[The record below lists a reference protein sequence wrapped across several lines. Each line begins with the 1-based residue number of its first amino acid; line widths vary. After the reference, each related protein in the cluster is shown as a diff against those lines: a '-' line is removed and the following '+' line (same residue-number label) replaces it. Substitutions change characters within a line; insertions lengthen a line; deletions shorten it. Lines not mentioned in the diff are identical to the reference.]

1 MNPIPT
7 TPNLSSSTQI
17 PQSAAAAAGAR
28 GAAIQKLLPF
38 VTLAALFIILAVA
51 SPHFLTTTN
60 LSSVV
65 RQTAVINIM
74 ALGMTLI
81 IVSGGIDLSVGAI
94 LAFSMCVGTLALEK
108 GQPILA
114 GVAAGVLTGAA
125 WGLVN
130 GLLTT
135 RLRINPFIVTLGT
148 LGIVR
153 GLALILTNGLP
164 VHEIPRGF
172 SFLGEGNLLGV
183 PFVLWILVVCA
194 IGMHIVMEHTKLGRY
209 AFAIG
214 SNPDA
219 AFYAGIP
226 VAFHT
231 TAVYMIGGM
240 LTGLAGMIEASRLMT
255 GQPTAGQGYELQAIA
270 AVVIGGG
277 SLRGGEGSVVG
288 TLVGAFIMGLLSN
301 GSDLLGISPYLQQA
315 IIGAV
320 IILAV
325 SFDELRKRRGI
336 A

>member
-1 MNPIPT
+1 M
-7 TPNLSSSTQI
+7 
-17 PQSAAAAAGAR
+17 SAGPAMMERVKAETGGQGR
-28 GAAIQKLLPF
+28 PLLQKLLPF
-38 VTLAALFIILAVA
+38 ATLVLLFVGLAVA
-51 SPHFLTTTN
+51 SPYFLTQTN
-60 LSSVV
+60 LASVV

-81 IVSGGIDLSVGAI
+81 IIAGGIDLSVGSI
-94 LAFSMCVGTLALEK
+94 LALGGLLGTMAMEK
-108 GQPILA
+108 GAPILA
-114 GVAAGVLTGAA
+114 GIFIGIAAGAFCGFA
-125 WGLVN
+125 N
-130 GLLTT
+130 GTMTT
-135 RLRINPFIVTLGT
+135 RLKINPFIVTLGT

-153 GLALILTNGLP
+153 GVTLIISNGLP
-164 VHEIPRGF
+164 VHQIPPAF

-183 PFVLWILVVCA
+183 PFVLWLLIACA
-194 IGMHIVMEHTKLGRY
+194 AAIHVALEHTRMGRY

-219 AFYAGIP
+219 AYYAGIP
-226 VAFHT
+226 VNFHT
-231 TAVYMIGGM
+231 TAVYTIAGM

-277 SLRGGEGSVVG
+277 SLRGGEGSVAG
-288 TLVGAFIMGLLSN
+288 TLVGAFIMGLLAN

-325 SFDELRKRRGI
+325 AIDELRKRRVGS
-336 A
+336 

>member
-1 MNPIPT
+1 M
-7 TPNLSSSTQI
+7 
-17 PQSAAAAAGAR
+17 
-28 GAAIQKLLPF
+28 IQRLLPF
-38 VTLAALFIILAVA
+38 LTLIVLFVGLAIA
-51 SPHFLTTTN
+51 SPHFLTNTN

-81 IVSGGIDLSVGAI
+81 IISGGIDLSVGAI
-94 LAFSMCVGTLALEK
+94 LAMGGLLGAMALEK
-108 GQPILA
+108 GFNIPVSVGIGIL
-114 GVAAGVLTGAA
+114 VGAF
-125 WGLVN
+125 WGFVN
-130 GLLTT
+130 GFLTT
-135 RLRINPFIVTLGT
+135 KLRINPFIVTLGT

-153 GLALILTNGLP
+153 GLTLIISRGLP
-164 VHEIPRGF
+164 VHNIPREF

-183 PFVLWILVVCA
+183 PFVLWVLLVCA
-194 IGMHIVMEHTKLGRY
+194 VATHFVLEHTRLGRY

-231 TAVYMIGGM
+231 TAVYAIGGM

-301 GSDLLGISPYLQQA
+301 GSDLLGISPYVQQA

-325 SFDELRKRRGI
+325 SVDELRKRK
-336 A
+336 ATA

>member
-1 MNPIPT
+1 M
-7 TPNLSSSTQI
+7 
-17 PQSAAAAAGAR
+17 
-28 GAAIQKLLPF
+28 IQRLLPF
-38 VTLAALFIILAVA
+38 ITLIILIVALAIA
-51 SPHFLTTTN
+51 SPHFLTNTN

-94 LAFSMCVGTLALEK
+94 LAMGGLLGTMAMAK
-108 GQPILA
+108 GYSIP
-114 GVAAGVLTGAA
+114 VGVLVGIVTGCF
-125 WGLVN
+125 WGFVN

-153 GLALILTNGLP
+153 GLTLIISNGLP
-164 VHEIPRGF
+164 VHEIPQQF
-172 SFLGEGNLLGV
+172 SFLGEGTVLGV
-183 PFVLWILVVCA
+183 PFVLWVLLACA
-194 IGMHIVMEHTKLGRY
+194 VAMHVIMEHTRLGRY

-226 VAFHT
+226 VSFVVT
-231 TAVYMIGGM
+231 SVYAIGGM

-277 SLRGGEGSVVG
+277 SLRGGEGSVIG

-325 SFDELRKRRGI
+325 SVDELRKRKVTS
-336 A
+336 